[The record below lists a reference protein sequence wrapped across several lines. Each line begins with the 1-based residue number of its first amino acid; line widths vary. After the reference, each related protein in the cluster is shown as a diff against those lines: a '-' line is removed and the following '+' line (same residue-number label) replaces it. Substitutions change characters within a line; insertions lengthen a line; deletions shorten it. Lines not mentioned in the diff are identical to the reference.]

1 METQPAARKPGS
13 CVSHYSS
20 SRESREGWTSRIW
33 WEEGWTRAS
42 ELPVGK
48 VGACPFASLKLL
60 QGEEKGKKGFYY
72 ICQIPQES
80 LSGVQPQ
87 GSMVCQQLFCN
98 MRCKDPTFKMGV
110 PRGTENHFFFQFPL
124 SVAISSCSLLPQS
137 CGSDYSFGWTIWKM
151 IMVSFIPR

>member
-13 CVSHYSS
+13 PVPHYSS

-87 GSMVCQQLFCN
+87 GSMVGQQLFCN
-98 MRCKDPTFKMGV
+98 TRCKEPTFKMGV
-110 PRGTENHFFFQFPL
+110 PRGTENHFFFNFPYHL
-124 SVAISSCSLLPQS
+124 QS
-137 CGSDYSFGWTIWKM
+137 APVHYYHKAVGQTTVSGGAFGK
-151 IMVSFIPR
+151 